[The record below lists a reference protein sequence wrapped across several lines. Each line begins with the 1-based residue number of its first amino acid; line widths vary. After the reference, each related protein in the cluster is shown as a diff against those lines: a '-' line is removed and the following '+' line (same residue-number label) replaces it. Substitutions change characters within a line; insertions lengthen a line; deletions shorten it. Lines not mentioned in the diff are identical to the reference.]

1 MKKIVL
7 IFLLFPFTN
16 LSAQDSLWKMPVDT
30 SSVIVHKDAR
40 LDLLIS
46 KQAEI
51 NEITSRDARR
61 TMKGYRLMII
71 TTISR
76 DEAIAAKTKIYTFF
90 PEIKAYLWHQ
100 SPYYKLKAG
109 NFKDRKEA
117 EDYQKKLNAIFPKGV
132 YIMQDVV
139 ELKPSKDKEI

>member
-1 MKKIVL
+1 MKKVGL

-117 EDYQKKLNAIFPKGV
+117 EDYQKKLNTIFPKGV

>member
-7 IFLLFPFTN
+7 IFLLFPFAN

>member
-7 IFLLFPFTN
+7 IFLIPIAN

-30 SSVIVHKDAR
+30 SSVIIHKDAR

-51 NEITSRDARR
+51 NEFTSRDARR
-61 TMKGYRLMII
+61 TSKGYRLMII

-76 DEAIAAKTKIYTFF
+76 DEAIAAKTKIYTYF
-90 PEIKAYLWHQ
+90 PELKAYLWHQ
-100 SPYYKLKAG
+100 SPYFKLKAG
-109 NFKDRKEA
+109 NFKERKEA
-117 EDYQKKLNAIFPKGV
+117 EDYQKKLNAIFTKGV

-139 ELKPSKDKEI
+139 ELKPSKEKEL